1 MPVQKR
7 ILFAPLDWGL
17 GHATRCMPLIDRALT
32 LGHVPVIAA
41 DGRAAVLLREQYP
54 ELEHLVFPG
63 VDIRYGKHAAF
74 DTLLQVPALLR
85 SIRQEQQITAQ
96 WVRDHQIDLVVSD
109 NRYGVWSRSVP
120 SVFLC
125 HQLAPIP
132 PRQLRFTRPILS
144 RIIRYWLRP
153 YQFILV
159 PDLENKF
166 KSLAGHLSHA
176 WHDPRIRYISPLS
189 RLPLDSQPAGNHRL
203 LVVLSGPEP
212 QRTVF
217 ERRLRQQLRYFDL
230 PSLLVQGKPGEWKE
244 EVDGHVQ
251 VVNQLAPPA
260 LAAAIRQAELVV
272 ARSGYS
278 TVMDLWQLGG
288 RALFVPTPG
297 QTEQAYLAQRLAEK
311 EISGFQTQEQLN
323 IARGWE
329 ERAHFDGFR
338 PGKVRP
344 GLMEWDQILSS

>member
-1 MPVQKR
+1 MPAQKR

-17 GHATRCMPLIDRALT
+17 GHATRCMPLIDRALA
-32 LGHVPVIAA
+32 LGHVPVLAA
-41 DGRAAVLLREQYP
+41 DGRAAALLREQYP
-54 ELEHLVFPG
+54 RLEHLSFPG
-63 VDIRYGKHAAF
+63 VDIRYGKNAAF
-74 DTLLQVPALLR
+74 DTLLRAPAILR
-85 SIRQEQQITAQ
+85 GIKQERQHTEQL
-96 WVRDHQIDLVVSD
+96 VRMHQIDLVLSD
-109 NRYGVWSRSVP
+109 NRYGVWSRAVP

-132 PRQLRFTRPILS
+132 PRQLRFTRPALS
-144 RIIRYWLRP
+144 RIIRHWLRP
-153 YQFILV
+153 YQHILV
-159 PDLENKF
+159 PDLDNAF
-166 KSLAGHLSHA
+166 RSLAGTLSHA
-176 WHDPRIRYISPLS
+176 WPDPRIRYISPLS
-189 RLPLDSQPAGNHRL
+189 RLPLEAQPTGKHRL

-212 QRTVF
+212 QRTIF
-217 ERRLRQQLRYFDL
+217 ERLLRQQLRYFDL

-251 VVNQLAPPA
+251 VVNQLSPPD

-297 QTEQAYLAQRLAEK
+297 QTEQEYLAERLAQK
-311 EISGFQTQEQLN
+311 EISGFQTQERLN
-323 IARGWE
+323 IARAWE

-344 GLMEWDQILSS
+344 DLMEWDQILSS

>member
-1 MPVQKR
+1 MSVSKR

-17 GHATRCMPLIDRALT
+17 GHATRCMPLIDRALA

-41 DGRAAVLLREQYP
+41 DGRAATLLKAQYP
-54 ELEHLVFPG
+54 DLEHVLFQG
-63 VDIRYGKHAAF
+63 VDIRYGKNAAF
-74 DTLLQVPALLR
+74 DTLLQAPAIVR
-85 SIRQEQQITAQ
+85 GIKEEQRLTEQL
-96 WVRDHQIDLVVSD
+96 VRDHQIDLVLSD
-109 NRYGVWSRSVP
+109 NRYGVWSRTVP
-120 SVFLC
+120 SIFLC

-132 PRQLRFTRPILS
+132 PRRLRFTQSWLT

-153 YQFILV
+153 FKYILV

-166 KSLAGHLSHA
+166 KSLAGNLSHA
-176 WHDPRIRYISPLS
+176 WLDPRIRYISPLS
-189 RLPLDSQPAGNHRL
+189 RLPLDAQAAGTHRL
-203 LVVLSGPEP
+203 LIVLSGPEP
-212 QRTVF
+212 QRTIF
-217 ERRLRQQLRYFDL
+217 ERRLRQQLRYFDI
-230 PSLLVQGKPGEWKE
+230 PSLLVQGKPGDTKE
-244 EVDGHVQ
+244 VFDGHLRVI
-251 VVNQLAPPA
+251 NQLSPPV
-260 LAAAIRQAELVV
+260 LAAAIKQAELVI

-297 QTEQAYLAQRLAEK
+297 QTEQEYLAERLAQK
-311 EISGFQTQEQLN
+311 EISGYQLQEQLN

-338 PGKVRP
+338 PGKARP